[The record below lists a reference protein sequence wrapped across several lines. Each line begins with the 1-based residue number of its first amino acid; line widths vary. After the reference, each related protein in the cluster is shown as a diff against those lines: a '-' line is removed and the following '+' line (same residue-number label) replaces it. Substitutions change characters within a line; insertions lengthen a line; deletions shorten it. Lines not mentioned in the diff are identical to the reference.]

1 MDTAVEDYEKINQ
14 TIEDWKDRSVE
25 EKRSFCQKL
34 TKEIQQMDR
43 DLMEKGTP
51 INYSYRNTLVQI
63 KRELQK
69 SIPFQFDIGEKVVI
83 KYQRRIKGIVKKYDD
98 ISIKSLLVMP
108 IDKQYKESMIVSES
122 LLEHDVAPFVKEGQL
137 TLF

>member
-1 MDTAVEDYEKINQ
+1 MDTAVEDFEKINQ
-14 TIEDWKDRSVE
+14 TVEDWKDKSVE

-34 TKEIQQMDR
+34 TKEIRQMDR
-43 DLMEKGTP
+43 EQLENNHQ

-69 SIPFQFDIGEKVVI
+69 SIQFQFDIGEKVMI
-83 KYQRRIKGIVKKYDD
+83 KYGRRIKGIVKRHDD

-108 IDKQYKESMIVSES
+108 IDKQYKEPMIVTES
-122 LLEHDVAPFVKEGQL
+122 LLEHDVALFIKEGQL